1 MVRFSKDEYL
11 KKLRFNKYK
20 RYLYIDIPCLLVL
33 LIGIYFTYSKFNV
46 FKEKEV
52 VRTTVEEFISKDATI
67 GAYIDGE

>member
-46 FKEKEV
+46 FKEK
-52 VRTTVEEFISKDATI
+52 
-67 GAYIDGE
+67 